1 MDWKAILIN
10 EVKRVFDI
18 FTSFFLIIILSIPLI
33 IITLLVFLDIKGN
46 PIFTQYRNGKNLKKF
61 KIYKFRTMTVSEDG
75 VSAFIQAKKGDS
87 RITKLGKILRRTSI
101 DELLQIFNVFY
112 GSMSLVGPRPHPVA
126 LDEEF
131 KSKIPNYL
139 ERYNVKPG
147 ITGLAQ
153 INGFRGETETDEK
166 MQNRIDSD
174 LKYIKKKSFAFDFL
188 IILKT
193 FKVIFKGS

>member
-1 MDWKAILIN
+1 M
-10 EVKRVFDI
+10 KRVFDI

-33 IITLLVFLDIKGN
+33 IITFFVFLDIKGN
-46 PIFTQYRNGKNLKKF
+46 PIFTQYRNGQNLKKF

-75 VSAFIQAKKGDS
+75 VSEFIQAKKSDS
-87 RITKLGKILRRTSI
+87 RITTLGKILRKTSI

-112 GSMSLVGPRPHPVA
+112 GNMSLVGPRPHPVA

-131 KSKIPNYL
+131 KLKISHYL
-139 ERYNVKPG
+139 ERYSVKPG

-153 INGFRGETETDEK
+153 INGFRGETDTDEK

-174 LKYIKKKSFAFDFL
+174 LEYIKKQSFFFDIV
-188 IILKT
+188 IIFKT
-193 FKVIFKGS
+193 FKVIFKGD